1 MTQNADQI
9 ARFAN
14 LELDDGPRVA
24 SLAPLPLV
32 PMPADDVDSIEVEWD
47 DAPATTPGVAM
58 LGVGPGVVVIKS
70 VEDLYKGRFQGHKS
84 LSDVLSAIPELGA
97 TVEKV
102 PLYTADGAQMPGAY
116 GTIRRVPGAGT
127 QGLGV
132 VGERYRVIQD
142 SEAFRIMEPLI
153 DRGLVGTL
161 TAGVYKAKSWLY
173 GEAGEFQAD
182 IVPGDTIAARV
193 LIGNSHDG
201 SIPWSFG
208 YPGNRVVCQNTF
220 HMALSSKLSKLLKVR
235 HTAAADEII
244 KQVITAT
251 EAFGMEFVNNVDKM
265 KMMAR
270 VKVDDDQ
277 LRSYTGYVFSKWA
290 DNDEESEQSERGGE
304 RIYAKVLENFQAGQ
318 GAEYHRGTAWGAF
331 NAVTEYLTHQRGRG
345 TDEQTFQDLQW
356 GNGGV
361 IARRAWD
368 RALELS

>member
-1 MTQNADQI
+1 MSHANDQLS
-9 ARFAN
+9 RFSN
-14 LELDDGPRVA
+14 LELDDGPRL
-24 SLAPLPLV
+24 SSLPLV
-32 PMPADDVDSIEVEWD
+32 PMPQEASDGIEVEWD
-47 DAPATTPGVAM
+47 DAPATTPGATT
-58 LGVGPGVVVIKS
+58 IES

-84 LSDVLSAIPELGA
+84 LADVLSAIPELGA

-102 PLYTADGAQMPGAY
+102 PLFTGDGAQMPGAY
-116 GTIRRVPGAGT
+116 GTIRRVGDSV

-142 SEAFRIMEPLI
+142 SEAFKIMEPLI

-173 GEAGEFQAD
+173 GEAGEFKAD

-220 HMALSSKLSKLLKVR
+220 HMALSSKLSKLLRVR
-235 HTAAADEII
+235 HTAAADAII
-244 KQVITAT
+244 QQVIQAT
-251 EAFGMEFVNNVDKM
+251 EAFGMEFVENVDKM
-265 KMMAR
+265 KMMASI
-270 VKVDDDQ
+270 KVDDDQ

-290 DNDEESEQSERGGE
+290 DTSDDDEVSERGGE

-318 GAEYHRGTAWGAF
+318 GAEFHRGSAWGAF

-356 GNGGV
+356 GNGAI
-361 IARRAWD
+361 IAKRAWE
-368 RALELS
+368 RALELA